1 MNQAE
6 NQLFFEE
13 SMFKST
19 LSKIERDKLI
29 PSPQGNHKRSLIGK
43 KWFYFGETAEDYSLF
58 YDQIV
63 AETDSHVFIRLFKDG
78 ELLTESLIALDKK
91 ELENRYPVQDLF
103 PAPMEDWDAKLILKH
118 HFNSQI

>member
-43 KWFYFGETAEDYSLF
+43 KWFYFGETVEDYSLF

-103 PAPMEDWDAKLILKH
+103 PVPMEDWDAKLILKH
-118 HFNSQI
+118 HFNNQI